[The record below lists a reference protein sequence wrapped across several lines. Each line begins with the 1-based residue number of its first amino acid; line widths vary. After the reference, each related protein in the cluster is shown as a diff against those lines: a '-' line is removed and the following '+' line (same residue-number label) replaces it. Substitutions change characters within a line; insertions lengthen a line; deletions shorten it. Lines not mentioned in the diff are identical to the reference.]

1 MVCFVYRTLVV
12 LLVIFFISP
21 AGLPAQ
27 SESDQTRDSKNT
39 VSGKIVLGEV
49 EEVTLLPWQ
58 IKLPARIDTGAELS
72 SIDARDVSIR
82 NNSAEFK
89 LGRRH
94 GGAHLTLP
102 LAGWRR
108 IRTSTGT
115 ADRPVVELCICLGP
129 KLVRTLATLSDRS
142 EMSYPFLVGRS
153 ALNGTFM
160 VDPSRSKAAHP
171 VCPKDALQ
179 QVERAYEKPLKY
191 AEENAP
197 Q

>member
-1 MVCFVYRTLVV
+1 VYPSFVV
-12 LLVIFFISP
+12 LLLLLF
-21 AGLPAQ
+21 LPASVLAE
-27 SESDQTRDSKNT
+27 SERDQAHDSKNT
-39 VSGKIVLGEV
+39 DSGKIVLGEV
-49 EEVTLLPWQ
+49 EEVTVLPWQ
-58 IKLPARIDTGAELS
+58 ISLPARIDTGAEIS

-94 GGAHLTLP
+94 GGAQLTLP
-102 LAGWRR
+102 LVGWRR
-108 IRTSTGT
+108 VRTSTGT

-171 VCPKDALQ
+171 VCPKDAVQ
-179 QVERAYEKPLKY
+179 QAQRAYEKPLKY

>member
-1 MVCFVYRTLVV
+1 VYQTLVV
-12 LLVIFFISP
+12 LLLVSLTFPLNVLAEGEADP
-21 AGLPAQ
+21 A
-27 SESDQTRDSKNT
+27 DNKNT
-39 VSGKIVLGEV
+39 PASGKIVLGEV
-49 EEVTLLPWQ
+49 EEVTLLPWG
-58 IKLPARIDTGAELS
+58 ISLPARIDTGADLS
-72 SIDARDVSIR
+72 SLDARDVSIR
-82 NNSAEFK
+82 KNTAEFK

-94 GGAHLTLP
+94 GGGQITLP

-160 VDPSRSKAAHP
+160 VDPSRSKAARTI
-171 VCPKDALQ
+171 CPKDALE
-179 QVERAYEKPLKY
+179 QVERFSATPRKY
-191 AEENAP
+191 VEDNAP